1 MKRIVFILGI
11 MLNSTF
17 ALADEMPFYF
27 FYFEPNGIPNP
38 MSKEEAQKK
47 LCKLVTKNCELSGDE
62 KFTFTILPLYEK
74 ADLKS
79 QETGYFVNVT
89 LPKRKDYGAFYESAL
104 ASFVINRKGDRKD
117 LTHYVSYS
125 SEWIKS
131 NGGGV
136 VGRISFDEGDQHK
149 LFYAYMRADKA
160 LPNTPDS
167 YMKKSK
173 DGKELRIRPKSEF
186 VERWYGLAN
195 PDESGGVLWLRYKS
209 DLRNPRFA
217 HLSLNPSLAKSTI
230 DELMSVFGPAESNR
244 YVAKSDGKKVK
255 SLFICRMLNDKEITL
270 VHAISYDYLS
280 DLKKKR
286 KKLIMRDDRALPKS
300 ENREICLSEKAT
312 LSKFEYAI
320 RLDKIY
326 KNGFFRPGFGIP
338 MIELKEYVEYQ
349 EVWPV
354 LMTFEEISN
363 KSSTSSKSKETTG
376 KVFEPSI
383 LLQRPSLLQE

>member
-1 MKRIVFILGI
+1 MKRIIFILGI
-11 MLNSTF
+11 VLSSIF

-38 MSKEEAQKK
+38 MSKKEAQKK
-47 LCKLVTKNCELSGDE
+47 LCQLVTKNCELSGDD

-104 ASFVINRKGDRKD
+104 ASFVINKKGDRKD

-149 LFYAYMRADKA
+149 LFYAYIRADKA
-160 LPNTPDS
+160 LPNTTDS

-173 DGKELRIRPKSEF
+173 DGKELRIRPESEF

-209 DLRNPRFA
+209 DLRTPRFSY
-217 HLSLNPSLAKSTI
+217 LDVNSNFSESTI
-230 DELMSVFGPAESNR
+230 LELHQAFGPAEKN
-244 YVAKSDGKKVK
+244 KIKN
-255 SLFICRMLNDKEITL
+255 LFVCRMLNNEKMTL
-270 VHAISYDYLS
+270 VNAVSIG
-280 DLKKKR
+280 
-286 KKLIMRDDRALPKS
+286 DRTS
-300 ENREICLSEKAT
+300 VEGSEKERKIRRELMLKEKKELLKNKNSDICSSKSPE
-312 LSKFEYAI
+312 LSKFEYGLRI
-320 RLDKIY
+320 DKIY
-326 KNGFFRPGFGIP
+326 ENGFLKPGVGFTK
-338 MIELKEYVEYQ
+338 IELKELVEHQ
-349 EVWPV
+349 RVWPLRV
-354 LMTFEEISN
+354 EF
-363 KSSTSSKSKETTG
+363 KELPT
-376 KVFEPSI
+376 KAPVK
-383 LLQRPSLLQE
+383 